1 MERAR
6 ATRGLS
12 PSPMCTGAGRRRCT
26 RFLSDR
32 LSPALAVGVACTA
45 VGGPWP
51 CCGLDLDLVSLSRVW
66 TLQCTLITLVT
77 TQCSV
82 DHTTAL
88 GMHMRRVPIKYHY
101 QRGAREGSRV
111 FGTIAIDLVYLT
123 PEVHPAGGPA

>member
-1 MERAR
+1 MAMLWSRSR
-6 ATRGLS
+6 S
-12 PSPMCTGAGRRRCT
+12 
-26 RFLSDR
+26 
-32 LSPALAVGVACTA
+32 
-45 VGGPWP
+45 
-51 CCGLDLDLVSLSRVW
+51 SLSVSC
-66 TLQCTLITLVT
+66 LDSLKCTLITLVT
-77 TQCSV
+77 AQCSV